1 MEVYEAHDP
10 LVALLRVHHVSLAGT
25 VVWRA
30 RAEAPGYET
39 MSVEILTGR
48 ITTTLDSII
57 GSLAAR
63 DPSLLAHYLEDL
75 VRDRLREGLSIESLL
90 LVWQLMEEALHELV
104 VQEFAADPDLQAAA
118 SRRLDIIIGTGRH
131 VVGRVHLAEVVSR
144 VHV

>member
-10 LVALLRVHHVSLAGT
+10 LVALLRVHHAAMAAT
-25 VVWRA
+25 VVRRA

-39 MSVEILTGR
+39 MSVVVLTER
-48 ITTTLDSII
+48 ITATLDSII

-75 VRDRLREGLSIESLL
+75 VRERLREGLSIGSLL

-104 VQEFAADPDLQAAA
+104 ARELAADPDLQAAA
-118 SRRLDIIIGTGRH
+118 SRRLDTITGTGRH

-144 VHV
+144 VTA